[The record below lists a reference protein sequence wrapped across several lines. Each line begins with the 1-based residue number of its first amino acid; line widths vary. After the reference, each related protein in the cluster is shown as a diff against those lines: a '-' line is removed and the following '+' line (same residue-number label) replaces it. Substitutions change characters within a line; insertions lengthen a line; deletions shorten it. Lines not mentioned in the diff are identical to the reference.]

1 MTRCCTFRRTVSSI
15 GLLVGC
21 VLASRCDT
29 AATQTPSPAAAK
41 PASGSTPSLANAPG
55 ADLPSFVSADLYRL
69 QSLGDVQLSPYATHV
84 AYTIQIADRPG
95 RPYSQLWVA
104 DVATG
109 KLARIGATEGSTPRW
124 SPNSQ
129 RLAYVGDAPD
139 GASGLI
145 VSRADGTESFLLAPL
160 SGTNAPLP
168 STGDRFDWS
177 PDGRQIAFVSSTP
190 GPEGNPDGDPIV
202 ITRYNY
208 KPPASYPSRWND
220 NKRLHIFV
228 ADVVTKQ
235 IRQLTDGNFNEHS
248 IAWSP
253 KGDRLAFISN
263 READSDR
270 VFNYDLF
277 TIEPATRKTVQLT
290 KTKSAEYRPAWSP
303 DGRRLAYQGT
313 KRALTS
319 SETTM
324 EDTHVWLID
333 ADTNERKDLGA
344 TVDNRQGAP
353 QWSADG
359 RAVFFTVQ
367 RRGQTTL
374 FKADPSSGRAM
385 AALPSMD
392 SVVSVGSWS
401 VGADGVMAFALSTP
415 KAPPDLYVQ
424 RTSGGPQ
431 QLTTVNKDLF
441 ARKKV
446 APVEAFTFKSF
457 DGLEVE
463 AFLTK
468 PADLETATPASHPM
482 IVMIHGG
489 PHGQQGAIF
498 NHKAQVYAARGY
510 AALMVNYR
518 GSTGYGQKFA
528 DAIFKDQNGGEAKD
542 VLAAVDAAIAK
553 YPWIDPQRLGVEGG
567 SYGGQLTNW
576 LITQTPRFK
585 AAVPSAS
592 ISNLVTQN
600 YLSYY
605 HDYLAVEFGAYP
617 HADEKIMD
625 LLWQRSAIRYVSN
638 VKTPV
643 MFIHGDNDN
652 NVNIAEAEQFFIA
665 LKDAGVETV
674 MLRYPREG
682 HGLRESTHIVDS
694 IDRSI
699 EWYQRHF
706 KGAVKGTR

>member
-1 MTRCCTFRRTVSSI
+1 MTRCRIARRPMRLI
-15 GLLVGC
+15 GLLVTG
-21 VLASRCDT
+21 VLASRCGT
-29 AATQTPSPAAAK
+29 AATQTPAPAASS
-41 PASGSTPSLANAPG
+41 ASSSTASLAGAPG
-55 ADLPSFVSADLYRL
+55 AELPSFVSADLYRL
-69 QSLGDVQLSPYATHV
+69 QSVGDVQISPDGTRV
-84 AYTIQIADRPG
+84 AYTVQLADRPG
-95 RPYSQLWVA
+95 RPYSQLWVV
-104 DVATG
+104 DVASGRLT
-109 KLARIGATEGSTPRW
+109 RIGTKEGSTPRW
-124 SPNSQ
+124 SPDGQ
-129 RLAYVGDAPD
+129 RLAYVGETPD

-145 VSRADGTESFLLAPL
+145 VSRADGGEPFLLAPL

-177 PDGRQIAFVSSTP
+177 PDGKQIAFVSSTP

-220 NKRLHIFV
+220 NRRLHIFV
-228 ADVVTKQ
+228 ADVSSKQ
-235 IRQLTDGNFNEHS
+235 IRQLTDGTFNEHS
-248 IAWSP
+248 IGWSP

-263 READSDR
+263 RESDPDR

-277 TIEPATRKTVQLT
+277 TIEPATRKIVQLT
-290 KTKSAEYRPAWSP
+290 KTKSAEYRPTWSP
-303 DGRRLAYQGT
+303 DGRTLAYQGT
-313 KRALTS
+313 KRTLTS

-324 EDTHVWLID
+324 EDTHVWLVD
-333 ADTNERKDLGA
+333 ADTTERKDLGA

-353 QWSADG
+353 QWSPDG
-359 RAVFFTVQ
+359 REVFFTIQ
-367 RRGQTTL
+367 RHGQSML
-374 FKADPSSGRAM
+374 FKAAASSGRAA

-392 SVVSVGSWS
+392 GVASVGSWS
-401 VGADGVMAFALSTP
+401 LSANGVTALALSTP
-415 KAPPDLYVQ
+415 GAPADLFVQ
-424 RTSGGPQ
+424 RATGGPQ
-431 QLTTVNKDLF
+431 RLTTVNKDLL
-441 ARKKV
+441 ARKAV
-446 APVEAFTFKSF
+446 APVDAFMFKSF

-468 PADLETATPASHPM
+468 PAQLDPASATTHPL

-510 AALMVNYR
+510 ATLMVNYR

-542 VLAAVDAAIAK
+542 VLAGVDAAIAK
-553 YPWIDPQRLGVEGG
+553 YPWIDRERLGVEGG

-600 YLSYY
+600 YMSYY

-617 HADEKIMD
+617 HTDQKIMD
-625 LLWQRSAIRYVSN
+625 LLWQRSAIRYVAN

-643 MFIHGDNDN
+643 LFIHGDNDN

-699 EWYQRHF
+699 DWYERHF
-706 KGAVKGTR
+706 KGAGQGTR

>member
-1 MTRCCTFRRTVSSI
+1 MPRYRRFVRIVYSI
-15 GLLVGC
+15 GWLMTGAIAWGC
-21 VLASRCDT
+21 GGS
-29 AATQTPSPAAAK
+29 AATQTPPPAATSA
-41 PASGSTPSLANAPG
+41 ASSTASLANAPG

-69 QSLGDVQLSPYATHV
+69 QSVGDVQLSPDGTRV
-84 AYTIQIADRPG
+84 AYTVQLADRPG
-95 RPYSQLWVA
+95 RPYTQLWLA
-104 DVATG
+104 DVASGRLT
-109 KLARIGATEGSTPRW
+109 RIGSKEGSTPRW
-124 SPNSQ
+124 SPDSQ
-129 RLAYVGDAPD
+129 QLAYVGDTPD
-139 GASGLI
+139 GASGLV
-145 VSRADGTESFLLAPL
+145 VSRADGSDPFLLAPL

-168 STGDRFDWS
+168 STGDRIDWS
-177 PDGRQIAFVSSTP
+177 PDGKQIAFVSSTP

-220 NKRLHIFV
+220 NRRLHIFV
-228 ADVVTKQ
+228 ADVATRQ
-235 IRQLTDGNFNEHS
+235 IRQLTDGTFNEHS

-253 KGDRLAFISN
+253 KGDRVAFISN
-263 READSDR
+263 RESDPDR
-270 VFNYDLF
+270 VFNYDVF

-290 KTKSAEYRPAWSP
+290 KTKSAEYRPVWSP
-303 DGRRLAYQGT
+303 DGRTLAYQGT
-313 KRALTS
+313 KRTLTS

-333 ADTNERKDLGA
+333 AETTERKDLGA
-344 TVDNRQGAP
+344 SVDNRQGAP
-353 QWSADG
+353 QWSGDG
-359 RAVFFTVQ
+359 RSVLFTVQ
-367 RRGQTTL
+367 RRGQTSL
-374 FKADPSSGRAM
+374 FKADASTGRAAPALSGID
-385 AALPSMD
+385 AAA
-392 SVVSVGSWS
+392 SVGSWS
-401 VGADGVMAFALSTP
+401 AGHDAIALALSTP
-415 KAPPDLYVQ
+415 GSPADLYVQ
-424 RTSGGPQ
+424 RANGAPQRLTS
-431 QLTTVNKDLF
+431 VNKDLL

-446 APVEAFTFKSF
+446 AAVEAFTFKSF

-468 PADLETATPASHPM
+468 PAELDSASSGTRPL

-489 PHGQQGAIF
+489 PHGQQGAAF
-498 NHKAQVYAARGY
+498 NHKSQVYAARGY
-510 AALMVNYR
+510 ATLMVNYR

-553 YPWIDPQRLGVEGG
+553 YPWIDRERLGVEGG

-617 HADEKIMD
+617 HSDQKIMD
-625 LLWQRSAIRYVSN
+625 LLWQRSAIRYVAN

-643 MFIHGDNDN
+643 LFIHGDNDN

-682 HGLRESTHIVDS
+682 HGLRESSHIVDS
-694 IDRSI
+694 INRSI
-699 EWYQRHF
+699 DWYDRHF
-706 KGAVKGTR
+706 KGAAGTK